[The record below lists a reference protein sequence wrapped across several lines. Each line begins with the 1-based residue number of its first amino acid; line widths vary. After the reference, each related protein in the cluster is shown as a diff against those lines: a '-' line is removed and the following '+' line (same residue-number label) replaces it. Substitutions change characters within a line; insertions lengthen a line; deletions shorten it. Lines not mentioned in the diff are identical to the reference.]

1 MSSALTAD
9 PWETDLFDVASIN
22 AEVSDRIF
30 AELTRVTRETE
41 DVAKTPRA
49 SVTIAL
55 GTAGAG
61 KTHLFARLRNRVGL
75 AACFVH
81 VRPLFATLPSPRLV
95 LGQILDALGTRSAP
109 NGLTQIDVLAGAALG
124 RALGIG
130 RRPNV
135 AIDDLQGAPDRDAR
149 LAAAAESLERQ
160 VQGLHGPTL
169 RHVLRMPFADG
180 MERQAR
186 LRLLE
191 GEELTDEEASSIGMR
206 TESPVRLPDAH
217 VPRAIS
223 TLSRLASLGAPLV
236 VAFDQLENLDPGG
249 DASRVLAFGH
259 LLAELHDTAPG
270 MVVVLLSLDD
280 LWRHR
285 IAPALPE
292 AVRARIGRETR
303 ALRNPTPEEKDALLA
318 GWRER
323 DPALASLPFPA
334 PFSAQAW
341 SAWRTETSATPRI
354 LLEELDAWVE
364 GQRVDPPG
372 TSIAVDPAA
381 AAAAGVAPAVVESA
395 TAVDDAL
402 ARYIAEAHDEI
413 ARSGPTHPVPAER
426 LRAALHQ
433 LLLLAKASVTT
444 ADGEMQFEHARKRRC
459 IVMAQQSHHL
469 SLAAALKRALDNP
482 SAVAIRETRVPL
494 PEGWTV
500 CRSLQRDLVI
510 AGRWRPL
517 DVGEM
522 AWVLGLHDLVAAGRS
537 GDVVEAGGRSIAPEQ
552 VEARCAAIAKEGP
565 LLQALLASFT
575 RQGRPGA
582 RVASPKKGAV
592 SRPEALPAADG
603 RGTNA
608 SESSAV
614 SAAGMVVARLG
625 VASVDRVLREVRRKQ
640 PDATRAAMLRSLE
653 ADPNVEILGPSM
665 VAWRSRGR

>member
-1 MSSALTAD
+1 MSSPLTAD

-30 AELTRVTRETE
+30 AELQRVTRET
-41 DVAKTPRA
+41 DDTAKTPRA

-81 VRPLFATLPSPRLV
+81 VRPLFATMPTPRLV
-95 LGQILDALGTRSAP
+95 LGQILDALGTRSTP
-109 NGLTQIDVLAGAALG
+109 NGLSQIDVLAGAALG

-135 AIDDLQGAPDRDAR
+135 AIDDLRDAPDRDAR

-191 GEELTDEEASSIGMR
+191 GEELTDEEAASLGMR
-206 TESPVRLPDAH
+206 NEFPVKLPDAH

-259 LLAELHDTAPG
+259 LLAELYDTAPG
-270 MVVVLLSLDD
+270 MVVLLLSLDD

-323 DPALASLPFPA
+323 DPSLAGKPFPA
-334 PFSAQAW
+334 PFSETSW
-341 SAWRTETSATPRI
+341 NSWRAETSATPRI
-354 LLEELDAWVE
+354 LLEELDAWAAGERSDAPAPGVE
-364 GQRVDPPG
+364 GAAGIEGIEGVDG
-372 TSIAVDPAA
+372 VAASAAGAAASDVDPAM
-381 AAAAGVAPAVVESA
+381 
-395 TAVDDAL
+395 AVDDAL
-402 ARYIAEAHDEI
+402 ARHIAEAHDEI
-413 ARSGPTHPVPAER
+413 GRAGATHPVPAER

-433 LLLLAKASVTT
+433 LLLLAKASVTS
-444 ADGEMQFEHARKRRC
+444 AEGEMEFEHARKRRC
-459 IVMAQQSHHL
+459 VVMAQQSHHI

-482 SAVAIRETRVPL
+482 AAVAIRETRVPL
-494 PEGWTV
+494 PESWTV
-500 CRSLQRDLVI
+500 CRKLQSQLAA
-510 AGRWRPL
+510 AGRWRSL
-517 DVGEM
+517 EVSEM

-537 GDVVEAGGRSIAPEQ
+537 GDVVASGGKAVAPGE
-552 VEARCAAIAKEGP
+552 VEARCAVLAKEGP
-565 LLQALLASFT
+565 LLHSLVAPFA
-575 RQGRPGA
+575 RPARGGA
-582 RVASPKKGAV
+582 RATTTKKSATSRGDDAAPDAPVTSAS
-592 SRPEALPAADG
+592 
-603 RGTNA
+603 
-608 SESSAV
+608 
-614 SAAGMVVARLG
+614 MVVARLG

-640 PDATRAAMLRSLE
+640 PDATRAGTLAALE
-653 ADPNVEILGPSM
+653 NDPNVEILGPSM
-665 VAWRSRGR
+665 VAWRARGR